1 MKLKSKMAM
10 AAILATA
17 IATPAFAGAVG
28 TSRNFN
34 TAAPDTA
41 TIAELQDAAQ
51 TALHDART
59 GNKNNLE
66 FRRKN
71 YEINQTIAKIE
82 SGQPVDQAQIDESL
96 APVHVW

>member
-1 MKLKSKMAM
+1 MKLQSKIAM

-34 TAAPDTA
+34 TASADPA
-41 TIAELQDAAQ
+41 TIAELQDASQ
-51 TALHDART
+51 QALQDART
-59 GNKNNLE
+59 GNKNNLA
-66 FRRKN
+66 FRRKS
-71 YEINQTIAKIE
+71 YEIDQTIAKIE
-82 SGQPVDQAQIDESL
+82 SGQPVDQAQIDQSL